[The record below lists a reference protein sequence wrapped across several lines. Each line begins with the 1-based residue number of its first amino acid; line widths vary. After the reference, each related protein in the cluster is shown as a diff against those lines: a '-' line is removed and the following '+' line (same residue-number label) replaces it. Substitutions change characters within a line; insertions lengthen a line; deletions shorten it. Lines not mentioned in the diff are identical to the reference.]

1 MPILPR
7 ADVVLRGGRVFVAY
21 GEPVAEAIALWSGKV
36 LAVGSSADMEPLIGP
51 GTKIVE
57 LRGRLATPGLF
68 EAHAHLLPM
77 GISMAEIDA
86 RPQNADTLDALLGL
100 IREAAASKKPGEWIL
115 ARGYDDSKLDIRRH
129 PHRTELDLAA
139 PDNPV
144 YLVRTCGHLA
154 VANSMALKI
163 AGVTTKSP
171 VPAGGAIEQVNGD
184 LTGLMAENGRQ
195 AVQAVLPA
203 YTDEDH
209 VAAIERGARY
219 MNTFGITSTMDAAVG
234 MRSGYRE
241 IISYRN
247 AVRTG
252 RQPIRVTQCLLDIPG
267 GILGR
272 CYEEGLVTGSGDDM
286 LRVGPVKIFTDGS
299 AGGKTAAMT
308 TPYAGE
314 EETHGIYCL
323 TDKEMEEA
331 TMEVHAKG
339 YQLAVHAIGDGAI
352 EQTLVAM
359 EKALA
364 KYPDADRRHRIEHC
378 GFNTMDQMKRMRAA
392 GIEPV
397 PQPVFIY
404 DFGELY
410 QQVMPDD
417 RPATSYPMKT
427 WIDMGFRPAASTDA
441 PVCDANVWPNF
452 FTMVTR
458 KTHKGTVIGAG
469 EAISIERAIQAYT
482 AFGAYVN
489 KCEDHRGTLRPGM
502 VADVA
507 VFSRDLLTASPEAIL
522 SDTRC
527 DLTILGGAC
536 VHDATGE
543 WKG

>member
-1 MPILPR
+1 MPILPK

-21 GEPVAEAIALWSGKV
+21 GEPVAEAVALWSGKV
-36 LAVGSSADMEPLIGP
+36 LAVGSSADIEPLIGP
-51 GTKIVE
+51 ATKVVE

-77 GISMAEIDA
+77 GVSMAEVDA
-86 RPQNADTLDALLGL
+86 RPQAANTLDGLLNL
-100 IREAAASKKPGEWIL
+100 IREAAKTRKPGEWIL
-115 ARGYDDSKLDIRRH
+115 ARGYDHFQLDVRRH
-129 PHRTELDLAA
+129 PHRTELDAAA

-154 VANSMALKI
+154 VVNSLALKL
-163 AGVTTKSP
+163 AGVTKSSP

-184 LTGLMAENGRQ
+184 LTGLLAENGRLP
-195 AVQAVLPA
+195 VKAVLPA
-203 YTDEDH
+203 ASDEEL
-209 VAAIERGARY
+209 VAAIERGAQY
-219 MNTFGITSTMDAAVG
+219 MNSFGITSTMDAAVG
-234 MRSGYRE
+234 IHSKYRE
-241 IISYRN
+241 IVAYRT

-252 RQPIRVTQCLLDIPG
+252 RQPIRVTQCLLDIPD
-267 GILGR
+267 GILDQCHG
-272 CYEEGLVTGSGDDM
+272 EGLITGSGDDM
-286 LRVGPVKIFTDGS
+286 LRIGPVKIFTDGS

-308 TPYAGE
+308 APYEGE
-314 EETHGIYCL
+314 EQTHGIYCL

-331 TMEVHAKG
+331 TMAVHARG

-352 EQTLVAM
+352 EQTLVAT

-378 GFNTMDQMKRMRAA
+378 GFNTMDQMKRMRRA

-404 DFGELY
+404 DFGDLY
-410 QQVMPDD
+410 QSVMPDE

-427 WIDMGFRPAASTDA
+427 WIDMGFSPAASTDA

-452 FTMVTR
+452 YTMLTR
-458 KTHKGTVIGAG
+458 KTSRGTVVGGG

-482 AFGAYVN
+482 EFGAYVN
-489 KCEDHRGTLRPGM
+489 KCEDHRGTLRPGQA
-502 VADVA
+502 ADVA
-507 VFSRDLLTASPEAIL
+507 VFSRDLLTATPEQLL
-522 SDTRC
+522 SGTRC

>member
-21 GEPVAEAIALWSGKV
+21 GEPLAEAVALWSGKV
-36 LAVGSSADMEPLIGP
+36 LAVGASTDMEPLIGP
-51 GTKIVE
+51 ATKVIE

-68 EAHAHLLPM
+68 EAHAHLLPL
-77 GISMAEIDA
+77 GLSMAEVDA
-86 RPQNADTLDALLGL
+86 RPAKAPTLDALLDL
-100 IREAAASKKPGEWIL
+100 IRKAAAAKKPGEWIL
-115 ARGYDDSKLDIRRH
+115 ARGYDHFQLDVKRH
-129 PHRTELDLAA
+129 PHRTELDMAA

-154 VANSMALKI
+154 VANSLALKL
-163 AGVTTKSP
+163 AGVTRDTP
-171 VPAGGAIEQVNGD
+171 VPAGGAIEQVNGE

-195 AVQAVLPA
+195 PVKAVLPA
-203 YTDEDH
+203 ASDEDL

-219 MNTFGITSTMDAAVG
+219 MNGFGITSTMDAAVG
-234 MRSGYRE
+234 MHSGYRE
-241 IISYRN
+241 LAAYRN

-252 RQPIRVTQCLLDIPG
+252 RQSLRVTQCLLASPD
-267 GILGR
+267 GILDQ
-272 CYEEGLVTGSGDDM
+272 CYRDGVITDAGDDM

-308 TPYAGE
+308 APYAGE
-314 EETHGIYCL
+314 EQTRGIFCL
-323 TDKEMEEA
+323 TDKEMDEA

-339 YQLAVHAIGDGAI
+339 YQLAVHAIGDAAI

-364 KYPDADRRHRIEHC
+364 KHPARDRRHRIEHC

-404 DFGELY
+404 DFGDLY
-410 QQVMPDD
+410 QAVMPDA
-417 RPATSYPMKT
+417 RPAASYPMKT

-452 FTMVTR
+452 YAMLTR
-458 KTHKGTVIGAG
+458 KTSKGTVIGG
-469 EAISIERAIQAYT
+469 SEAISIERAIQAYT
-482 AFGAYVN
+482 EFGAYVN
-489 KCEDHRGTLRPGM
+489 RCETHRGTLRPGM
-502 VADVA
+502 AADVA
-507 VFSRDLLTASPEAIL
+507 VFSRDLLTAAPEEIL
-522 SDTRC
+522 HDSRC
-527 DLTILGGAC
+527 DLTLLGGHC

>member
-1 MPILPR
+1 MILPK
-7 ADVVLRGGRVFVAY
+7 ADAVLRGGRVFVAY
-21 GEPVAEAIALWSGKV
+21 GEPVAEAVALWSGKV

-51 GTKIVE
+51 DTKVVE

-77 GISMAEIDA
+77 GVSMAEVDA
-86 RPQNADTLDALLGL
+86 RPQAANTLDGLLNL
-100 IREAAASKKPGEWIL
+100 IREAAKTKKPGEWIL
-115 ARGYDDSKLDIRRH
+115 ARGYDHFQLDVRRH
-129 PHRTELDLAA
+129 PHRTELDAAA

-154 VANSMALKI
+154 VVNSLALKL
-163 AGVTTKSP
+163 AGVTRSSP

-184 LTGLMAENGRQ
+184 LTGLLAENGRLP
-195 AVQAVLPA
+195 VKAVLPA
-203 YTDEDH
+203 ATDEEL
-209 VAAIERGARY
+209 VAAIERGAKY

-234 MRSGYRE
+234 IHSKYRE
-241 IISYRN
+241 IVAYRT

-252 RQPIRVTQCLLDIPG
+252 RQPIRVTQCLLDIPD
-267 GILGR
+267 GILDQCHG
-272 CYEEGLVTGSGDDM
+272 EGLVTGSGDDM
-286 LRVGPVKIFTDGS
+286 LRIGPVKIFTDGS

-308 TPYAGE
+308 APYEGE
-314 EETHGIYCL
+314 EQTHGIYCL

-331 TMEVHAKG
+331 TMAVHARG

-364 KYPDADRRHRIEHC
+364 KYPDANRRHRIEHC

-404 DFGELY
+404 DFGDLY
-410 QQVMPDD
+410 QSVMPDE
-417 RPATSYPMKT
+417 RPAASYPMKT
-427 WIDMGFRPAASTDA
+427 WIDMGFSPAASTDA

-452 FTMVTR
+452 YTMLTR
-458 KTHKGTVIGAG
+458 KTSRGTVIGGG
-469 EAISIERAIQAYT
+469 EAITIERAIQAYT
-482 AFGAYVN
+482 EFGAYVN
-489 KCEDHRGTLRPGM
+489 RCEDHRGTLRPGQA
-502 VADVA
+502 ADVA
-507 VFSRDLLTASPEAIL
+507 VFSRDLLTATPEQIL
-522 SDTRC
+522 SETRC

-543 WKG
+543 WRA

>member
-1 MPILPR
+1 M
-7 ADVVLRGGRVFVAY
+7 
-21 GEPVAEAIALWSGKV
+21 
-36 LAVGSSADMEPLIGP
+36 
-51 GTKIVE
+51 
-57 LRGRLATPGLF
+57 
-68 EAHAHLLPM
+68 
-77 GISMAEIDA
+77 
-86 RPQNADTLDALLGL
+86 
-100 IREAAASKKPGEWIL
+100 
-115 ARGYDDSKLDIRRH
+115 
-129 PHRTELDLAA
+129 
-139 PDNPV
+139 
-144 YLVRTCGHLA
+144 RTCGHLA
-154 VANSMALKI
+154 VANTMALKI

-195 AVQAVLPA
+195 PVQVVLPA

-209 VAAIERGARY
+209 VAAIERGAKY

-252 RQPIRVTQCLLDIPG
+252 RQPIRVTQCLLDIPD

-272 CYEEGLVTGSGDDM
+272 CHEEGLITGSGDDM

-308 TPYAGE
+308 APYSGE
-314 EETHGIYCL
+314 EQTHGIYCL

-331 TMEVHAKG
+331 TMAVHAKG

-410 QQVMPDD
+410 QQVMPDE
-417 RPATSYPMKT
+417 RPAASYPMKT

-452 FTMVTR
+452 FTMITR
-458 KTHKGTVIGAG
+458 KTHKGTVIGG
-469 EAISIERAIQAYT
+469 DQVISIERAIQAYT
-482 AFGAYVN
+482 EFGAYVN
-489 KCEDHRGTLRPGM
+489 KCEDHRGTLRPAWSPMSQSSRATCSRLRQRRSCPTRAATSPSSAAPASMTRPASGR
-502 VADVA
+502 ADGHGSSPHPSRGA
-507 VFSRDLLTASPEAIL
+507 VGPGPVRRAAARLHAAAARSR
-522 SDTRC
+522 RR
-527 DLTILGGAC
+527 GAG
-536 VHDATGE
+536 HRRPAGDPRGR
-543 WKG
+543 

>member
-1 MPILPR
+1 MPILPK

-21 GEPVAEAIALWSGKV
+21 GEPVAEAVALWCGKV

-51 GTKIVE
+51 GTKVVE

-77 GISMAEIDA
+77 GVSMAEVDA
-86 RPQNADTLDALLGL
+86 RPQAANTLDGLLQL
-100 IREAAASKKPGEWIL
+100 IKDAAARKKPGEWIL
-115 ARGYDDSKLDIRRH
+115 ARGYDHFQLDVRRH
-129 PHRTELDLAA
+129 PHRTELDAAA

-154 VANSMALKI
+154 VVNSLALKL
-163 AGVTTKSP
+163 AGVTKSSP

-184 LTGLMAENGRQ
+184 LTGLLAENGRLP
-195 AVQAVLPA
+195 VKAVLPA
-203 YTDEDH
+203 ASDEEL
-209 VAAIERGARY
+209 VAAIERGAQY
-219 MNTFGITSTMDAAVG
+219 MNSFGITSTMDAAVG
-234 MRSGYRE
+234 IHSKYRE
-241 IISYRN
+241 IVAYRA

-252 RQPIRVTQCLLDIPG
+252 RQPIRVTQCLLDIPD
-267 GILGR
+267 GILDQCHG
-272 CYEEGLVTGSGDDM
+272 EGLITGSGDDM
-286 LRVGPVKIFTDGS
+286 LRIGPVKIFTDGS

-308 TPYAGE
+308 APYEGE
-314 EETHGIYCL
+314 EQTHGIYCL

-331 TMEVHAKG
+331 TMAVHARG

-378 GFNTMDQMKRMRAA
+378 GFNTMDQMKRMRQA

-404 DFGELY
+404 DFGDLY
-410 QQVMPDD
+410 QSVMPDE

-452 FTMVTR
+452 YTMLTR
-458 KTHKGTVIGAG
+458 KTSRGTVVGGG

-482 AFGAYVN
+482 EFGAYVN
-489 KCEDHRGTLRPGM
+489 RCEDHRGTLRPGQA
-502 VADVA
+502 ADVA
-507 VFSRDLLTASPEAIL
+507 VFSRDLLTATPEQLL
-522 SDTRC
+522 SGTRC

>member
-1 MPILPR
+1 MALLPK

-21 GEPVAEAIALWSGKV
+21 GEPVAEAIALWAGKV

-51 GTKIVE
+51 ATRIVE

-77 GISMAEIDA
+77 GLSMAEVDA
-86 RPQNADTLDALLGL
+86 RPHKANTLDGLLDL
-100 IREAAASKKPGEWIL
+100 IREAASKKKPGEWIL

-129 PHRTELDLAA
+129 PHRTELDMAA

-154 VANSMALKI
+154 VANSLALKI
-163 AGVTTKSP
+163 AGVTTASP
-171 VPAGGAIEQVNGD
+171 VPAGGAIEQTNGS

-195 AVQAVLPA
+195 PVQAVLPA
-203 YTDEDH
+203 YSDEDH
-209 VAAIERGARY
+209 VAAIERGAKY
-219 MNTFGITSTMDAAVG
+219 MNSFGITSTMDAAVG

-252 RQPIRVTQCLLDIPG
+252 RQPIRVTQCLLDIPD

-272 CYEEGLVTGSGDDM
+272 CHEEGLVTGSGDDM
-286 LRVGPVKIFTDGS
+286 LRIGPVKIFTDGS

-308 TPYAGE
+308 KPYAGE

-339 YQLAVHAIGDGAI
+339 YHLAVHAIGDGAI

-364 KYPDADRRHRIEHC
+364 KMPDPDRRHRIEHC
-378 GFNTMDQMKRMRAA
+378 GFNTMDQMRRMRAA

-410 QQVMPDD
+410 EKVMPDD
-417 RPATSYPMKT
+417 RPGSSYPMKT

-452 FTMVTR
+452 YTMITR
-458 KTHKGTVIGAG
+458 KTHKGTVIGG
-469 EAISIERAIQAYT
+469 DQIISIERAIQAYT
-482 AFGAYVN
+482 EFGAYVN

-502 VADVA
+502 AADVA

-536 VHDATGE
+536 VYDATGE
-543 WKG
+543 WRG